1 MPPVPNAPAA
11 AGRPARAGL
20 RTRLARNRGR
30 QRELYGAPLGDRVR
44 RLTAGLGIT
53 QGRLAQTL
61 GVSPAML
68 SQLASARRVKIGDPA
83 VLARLQLLDRP
94 VRGRATS
101 RPRRGGRAARRGGGG
116 AAALDGR
123 HCADRLGCGAHGAGA
138 GAVAAGHT
146 GRSTARRRAAVAPRR
161 GRGGAVCVSRAGRG
175 APPGRGPSAEPFR
188 DPVPVRPRRAVDDAW
203 PVGRLAARSSGV
215 RCAPDGTRLRRVL
228 NRCW

>member
-1 MPPVPNAPAA
+1 MPPVPDAP
-11 AGRPARAGL
+11 GLHPADLHAAGL

-83 VLARLQLLDRP
+83 VLARLQLLDRRCASGP
-94 VRGRATS
+94 PRA
-101 RPRRGGRAARRGGGG
+101 RAAVDALLAEV
-116 AAALDGR
+116 AAAQLHWTGDT
-123 HCADRLGCGAHGAGA
+123 APAGCGRGAPGAGA

-146 GRSTARRRAAVAPRR
+146 GRRPARRRAAVAPRR
-161 GRGGAVCVSRAGRG
+161 GRGGAVSRVSRAGRG

-188 DPVPVRPRRAVDDAW
+188 DPVPGRLRRAVDDAW
-203 PVGRLAARSSGV
+203 PVGRLAARSSGFGA
-215 RCAPDGTRLRRVL
+215 RRTARACDG
-228 NRCW
+228 C